1 MRMAELYPFGEAT
14 EIGSLTFTAEDIVR
28 FARDFDPQPF
38 HLDEELAKQAL
49 FGGLCASGWHSS
61 AGWMKCFVPFWM
73 GECKRLAAEGITPPQ
88 LGPSPGFTKL
98 NWLKPV
104 FAGDT
109 ITYSVTLLTSRA
121 LASRPGR
128 LVNTILC
135 AGKNQNDE
143 PVIRFESTVLEFV

>member
-1 MRMAELYPFGEAT
+1 MRMAELYPFNEAV
-14 EIGSLTFTAEDIVR
+14 EIGSLTFTAEDIIR
-28 FARDFDPQPF
+28 FARSFDPQPF
-38 HLDEELAKQAL
+38 HLDAELAKHAL
-49 FGGLCASGWHSS
+49 FGGLCASGWHSA

-73 GECKRLAAEGITPPQ
+73 RESKRLAKEGIVPPN

-98 NWLKPV
+98 AWLKPV
-104 FAGDT
+104 FADDT
-109 ITYSVTLLTSRA
+109 ITYSVTLLASRE

-135 AGKNQNDE
+135 AGKNQNGE